1 MYLRTTVHQDFEN
14 FSTSVSLVCLSVM
27 LAGLECFLIRK
38 YLIFFG
44 LYHRLNWEVHE
55 LKNCTKIQNKSNI
68 SNKMLDKICE
78 KYCKMIII

>member
-27 LAGLECFLIRK
+27 LAGLECFLTGK

-55 LKNCTKIQNKSNI
+55 LK
-68 SNKMLDKICE
+68 KM
-78 KYCKMIII
+78 Y